1 MSARRLPRVAVPWM
15 FMRGWLFV
23 EFGGLSW
30 RVGRWWVPDGLH
42 VWWRDRGVS
51 VYWRR
56 GRRDRRS
63 VIFSRMPLID
73 LADLERGAW
82 CDAAR

>member
-1 MSARRLPRVAVPWM
+1 M

-23 EFGGLSW
+23 EFGGVSW

-56 GRRDRRS
+56 GRLDRRR
-63 VIFSRMPLID
+63 VIFSRAPLPAIAD
-73 LADLERGAW
+73 AIADADLERGAW